1 MKKRRIFKPRHDA
14 RTQEVIRRKA
24 AAAVA
29 SGQSMAAAARL
40 FAVGYSS
47 VRQWVKKTR
56 RQGMEALAS
65 RPRGRKTGEKRTLT
79 PAQERQLHRWVLEKD
94 PQQLKLSF
102 WLWEARA
109 IQELIWKRFKVRM
122 PLRTVQHYLHR
133 WGWSAQRPALR
144 AAEQKPSV
152 VSEWLRQKY
161 PAIAQRARR
170 RRAQIWWADETAMQL
185 CSSTPPKV
193 YAPKGQTPVVRR
205 AHKRFKVSL
214 INAVNNQGK
223 AAFMRFERMKAEVLI
238 DFASRL
244 LKTTRGP
251 VVLILDN
258 LAAHKTSQVEQWVED
273 QAGRIEIHYLPP
285 YSPELNPTE
294 GLNSVAKRRLA
305 HLPPPTNAAH
315 YARQVKGVM
324 KKTVA
329 DQEIIRGLFR
339 QPECRYAA

>member
-1 MKKRRIFKPRHDA
+1 MKTRRMFKPRHDA

-24 AAAVA
+24 VRSVQSGQTMAATARVLGVAYASVHRWVKTAAA
-29 SGQSMAAAARL
+29 SG
-40 FAVGYSS
+40 
-47 VRQWVKKTR
+47 T
-56 RQGMEALAS
+56 EALAS
-65 RPRGRKTGEKRTLT
+65 RSRGRKAGQKRTLK
-79 PAQERQLHRWVLEKD
+79 PAQERQLHRWVLERD

-109 IQELIWKRFKVRM
+109 IQELIWKKFKVRM

-144 AAEQKPSV
+144 AAEQKPAV
-152 VSEWLRQKY
+152 VTSWLKEQY

-170 RRAQIWWADETAMQL
+170 RRAAIWWADETAMQL

-244 LKTTRGP
+244 LKATRQP

-258 LAAHKTSQVEQWVED
+258 LAAHKTSQVQEWVKD

-305 HLPPPTNAAH
+305 HLPPPANASH
-315 YARQVKGVM
+315 YARQVKSVM
-324 KKTVA
+324 NKTVA
-329 DQEIIRGLFR
+329 DPAIIRGLFH